1 MLLCNKKLDST
12 TTKKK
17 QGNNMSV
24 VRVLQLNNCPAAITS
39 LFVEEY
45 INFYFKHMSVRNV
58 KKQCDLFKVNFCG
71 CQQQKICTFVISSV
85 SAI

>member
-1 MLLCNKKLDST
+1 
-12 TTKKK
+12 
-17 QGNNMSV
+17 MSV
-24 VRVLQLNNCPAAITS
+24 VHVLQLNNCPAAITS

-45 INFYFKHMSVRNV
+45 INFYFKHMSVLNV